1 MNVTRIH
8 SMEFETKKAL
18 KKRMKAYRVQA
29 REQFPEAEL
38 LMTIRTS
45 PRSVLAI
52 SAYPDQAA
60 ADRAD
65 KMRAKRVATL
75 KKATSWHREGE
86 VEIFDLKDETSAEK
100 LNLPG

>member
-18 KKRMKAYRVQA
+18 KKRMKAYRKQA

-38 LMTIRTS
+38 LMTTRTS
-45 PRSVLAI
+45 PRSILTV
-52 SAYPDQAA
+52 SAYPDQEA

-75 KKATSWHREGE
+75 KKATCSK
-86 VEIFDLKDETSAEK
+86 VK
-100 LNLPG
+100 LSILLWELLIHFLYCY

>member
-18 KKRMKAYRVQA
+18 KKRMKGYKKQA

-45 PRSVLAI
+45 PRSILAI
-52 SAYPDQAA
+52 SAYPDQEA

-65 KMRAKRVATL
+65 KMRAKRIATL
-75 KKATSWHREGE
+75 KKATSWHMEGE
-86 VEIFDLKDETSAEK
+86 VEFFDLKDETSAEK
-100 LNLPG
+100 LNLPD

>member
-1 MNVTRIH
+1 MRTSNI
-8 SMEFETKKAL
+8 K
-18 KKRMKAYRVQA
+18 A

-45 PRSVLAI
+45 PRSILAI
-52 SAYPDQAA
+52 SSYPDQEA

-65 KMRAKRVATL
+65 AMRAKRISTL
-75 KKATSWHREGE
+75 RKATSWHMEGE

-100 LNLPG
+100 LNLPD

>member
-18 KKRMKAYRVQA
+18 KKRMKGYRKQA

-45 PRSVLAI
+45 PRSILAI
-52 SAYPDQAA
+52 SAYPDQET
-60 ADRAD
+60 ADTNFANREKFMHKVKD
-65 KMRAKRVATL
+65 NWFMEGSVDRLQLNKR
-75 KKATSWHREGE
+75 
-86 VEIFDLKDETSAEK
+86 IY
-100 LNLPG
+100 